1 MVQDQSGNGRIP
13 LTSVNKQVPICML
26 LVQGDSVTSRQIE
39 NEPGFEYWCSL
50 RFTLIWLTGLAQV
63 NWLKNRTYDFSKY
76 LHMLYAN
83 TLNLNKPYL
92 QDFQVQMRMV
102 SLHSA
107 LNELNKNKIP
117 LLPQGPGCTNS
128 LKIDND

>member
-1 MVQDQSGNGRIP
+1 
-13 LTSVNKQVPICML
+13 ML
-26 LVQGDSVTSRQIE
+26 LAQGDSVKSRQTE
-39 NEPGFEYWCSL
+39 NEPGFEYWCTL

-63 NWLKNRTYDFSKY
+63 NWLTNCTHDFSKY

-83 TLNLNKPYL
+83 TLNLNKYYH
-92 QDFQVQMRMV
+92 QDFQVQMHVV

-107 LNELNKNKIP
+107 LNVLNKNKIP
-117 LLPQGPGCTNS
+117 LLPQDPGCTNS